1 MIQVTKPVTPDLSR
15 VQQYLDG
22 VHQRSWLTN
31 NGPLVRELT
40 ERLREYLG
48 VKHLLLTANG
58 TLALQVAYK
67 ALNVEKE
74 AVTSPFTFV
83 ATPSAMKWQGISPRF
98 ADVDPK
104 TLCLSPA
111 SVEKALTENTQAI
124 VPVHVYGNPCDVE
137 SFEQLSVDK
146 GLPVIYD
153 ASHTFSV
160 NYKGQSVLDWGDA
173 STLSFHAT
181 KLFHTVEGGAIVF
194 KNAEV
199 LERAQRMVNFGLGG
213 APEDI
218 DVPGINAKM
227 SEVHAAYGLCMLDS
241 IDEILERRAEVLST
255 YHAGLEGVV
264 SMPQWRDET
273 TNNAAYAPVLLK
285 SEAEC
290 LEVLDQ
296 LRQIGVAAR
305 RYFYPSLN
313 QVQEFSDGS
322 HEECPN
328 SVDVASRAIC
338 LPIYPD
344 LALSDVHRII
354 EAVKNGCKA

>member
-1 MIQVTKPVTPDLSR
+1 
-15 VQQYLDG
+15 
-22 VHQRSWLTN
+22 
-31 NGPLVRELT
+31 
-40 ERLREYLG
+40 
-48 VKHLLLTANG
+48 
-58 TLALQVAYK
+58 
-67 ALNVEKE
+67 
-74 AVTSPFTFV
+74 
-83 ATPSAMKWQGISPRF
+83 
-98 ADVDPK
+98 
-104 TLCLSPA
+104 
-111 SVEKALTENTQAI
+111 
-124 VPVHVYGNPCDVE
+124 
-137 SFEQLSVDK
+137 
-146 GLPVIYD
+146 
-153 ASHTFSV
+153 V
-160 NYKGQSVLDWGDA
+160 NYKGHSVLNWGDA

-199 LERAQRMVNFGLGG
+199 LERARRMVNFGLGG

-241 IDEILERRAEVLST
+241 IDEILERRSEVLAT
-255 YHAGLEGVV
+255 YITGLDGVV
-264 SMPQWRDET
+264 SMPQWRDES

-285 SEAEC
+285 SEAQC

-296 LRQIGVAAR
+296 LCQIGVVAR

-313 QVQEFSDGS
+313 QVKEFSNSSRD
-322 HEECPN
+322 ECPN
-328 SVDVASRAIC
+328 SVDAASRAIC